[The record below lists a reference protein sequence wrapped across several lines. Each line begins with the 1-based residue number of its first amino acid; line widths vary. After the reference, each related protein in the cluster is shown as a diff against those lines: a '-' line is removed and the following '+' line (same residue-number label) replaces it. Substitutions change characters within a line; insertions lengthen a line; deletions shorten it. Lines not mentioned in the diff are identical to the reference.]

1 MSEDDF
7 MYEDDDEYN
16 FEYEE
21 DDGETEE
28 EVGAENR
35 YYNAKAQ
42 RDDFA
47 TALREFQV
55 VVDTAGSTDWGF
67 KATKQMLKLCLRES
81 KYDKVLSY
89 YEKMLEYVRS
99 SAVTRNYAEKSINN
113 MLERVS
119 AVATAEFTHRFYQDT
134 LAVLKETKNDRL
146 WLRTS
151 LRLAKLLLDQR
162 EYAALDTLLAGLK
175 RECEDDSGTVILE
188 RGTQLLEIYAMYLEM
203 YAAREETKRL
213 KDTYL
218 LCMTIKSAIPH
229 PRIMGFIRECGG
241 KMYMGERNWEQAK
254 VNFFDAFKNY
264 DEAGSPRRVQV
275 LKYLVLASLLSES
288 EVNPLSGP
296 EAMSY

>member
-175 RECEDDSGTVILE
+175 RECEDDSGAVILE
-188 RGTQLLEIYAMYLEM
+188 RGTQLLEIYAMYLE
-203 YAAREETKRL
+203 
-213 KDTYL
+213 
-218 LCMTIKSAIPH
+218 
-229 PRIMGFIRECGG
+229 
-241 KMYMGERNWEQAK
+241 
-254 VNFFDAFKNY
+254 
-264 DEAGSPRRVQV
+264 
-275 LKYLVLASLLSES
+275 
-288 EVNPLSGP
+288 
-296 EAMSY
+296 